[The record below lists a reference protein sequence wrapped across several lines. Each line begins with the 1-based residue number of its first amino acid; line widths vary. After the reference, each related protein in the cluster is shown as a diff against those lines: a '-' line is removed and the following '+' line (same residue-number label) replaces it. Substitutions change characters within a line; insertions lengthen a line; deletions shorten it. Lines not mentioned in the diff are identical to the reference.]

1 MSDDKRKTEP
11 PFGLAIGFGEALRRL
26 AKTDPK
32 EVAESI
38 ERSKQKRPPGN
49 EPPRR
54 SGRKHD
60 VSSSPAGG
68 QRKPEGD

>member
-1 MSDDKRKTEP
+1 MTGDRKTEP
-11 PFGLAIGFGEALRRL
+11 PFGLNMNFGEALRRF

-32 EVAESI
+32 EIVESI

-54 SGRKHD
+54 SGRTKD
-60 VSSSPAGG
+60 VSSSSEGRR
-68 QRKPEGD
+68 RKPEDD